1 MTGVE
6 LARRAVACPGWRWM
20 PGMRY
25 QIVNE
30 RGQIG
35 GWMRASDRV
44 SHLDAL
50 YPVAGES
57 EVALPDLDDPER
69 TSFEL
74 VTDIFLGGSSKQ
86 SEAQFMRAVTSS
98 WGVQNDEEQLGWG
111 LLA

>member
-1 MTGVE
+1 MYMLLHE
-6 LARRAVACPGWRWM
+6 I
-20 PGMRY
+20 
-25 QIVNE
+25 IVVC
-30 RGQIG
+30 GLG
-35 GWMRASDRV
+35 FDFDVGTKLT
-44 SHLDAL
+44 H
-50 YPVAGES
+50 GC
-57 EVALPDLDDPER
+57 EVCITRSKPER